1 MHMID
6 SKQEL
11 LRHHVSAASSS
22 SQKAMFQ
29 HRCWWFCW
37 FIEPVTF
44 APWTFKS
51 GKSPQIGLHS
61 STSQSV
67 LGKTRC
73 DKCFSCLWYNFVFE
87 CCWMKQNLAKIC
99 SQEGIDLFS
108 IGFCANLLQTLGNVT
123 RNDTKS
129 NFKCNLHGCIIE
141 AGSKTWV
148 IKASW
153 FCRMPGGSAPKTQIM
168 WAKVSFSPL
177 ESAQLV

>member
-129 NFKCNLHGCIIE
+129 SATCTGVSLKLVQRHGWSKPRDFVECLGALHLKLKLCGLKCLSLH
-141 AGSKTWV
+141 S
-148 IKASW
+148 SLH
-153 FCRMPGGSAPKTQIM
+153 S
-168 WAKVSFSPL
+168 
-177 ESAQLV
+177 